1 MSFIIIHI
9 LMDHNDDLLKT
20 YLYQIRNLEILEED
34 QIEKIQTMSD
44 KDKMEIIKCMND
56 VIQSLIFVF

>member
-1 MSFIIIHI
+1 MEPKV
-9 LMDHNDDLLKT
+9 DLLKT
-20 YLYQIRNLEILEED
+20 YLYQIRNLEILEDE

-56 VIQSLIFVF
+56 VIQSLIFVL